1 MNKKRY
7 GIFTTISMI
16 VGIVIGSGIYFRAD
30 DIFIYTNG
38 NLGLG
43 IIVLTLGAVCIV
55 FGGVSFAEFSKDYVP
70 EGGVV
75 SFFEKFV
82 SKRFAYGYAWFQ
94 LFIWM
99 PTVSVVVSW
108 AAALYTF
115 MLLGIEASFFHQVV
129 LALGYNLTLIFVNY
143 FSRYFGGLIQ
153 RLSTIIKLLPLFII
167 AIYGMFFSE
176 PISISNIFGEN
187 FIKEFSNYGW
197 LTALV
202 PLAYSYDGWMIALN
216 IAPEVVNPKKNMTRA
231 LVLSLFFILLVY
243 LLYIIGISNLLGSS
257 KILELG
263 DSAVFEAGKIILG
276 NRGANILLS
285 IIVISVLGVA
295 NGVCLGAIRL
305 PQRFASKG
313 IIPSFGMKKSQV
325 ESEELQLRGIII
337 YAILVTIWTVIH
349 YFVMEYQIFNGRD
362 ISEISIVFSYISYIL
377 IYIKVF
383 MKLKEEGKKL
393 KLIIPIMAILG
404 SLMIFLGS
412 LIASP
417 KYVSLFIG
425 ICVVSIIIGYKFQE
439 KELE

>member
-7 GIFTTISMI
+7 GLFTTIAMI

-30 DIFIYTNG
+30 DIFSYTNG

-55 FGGVSFAEFSKDYVP
+55 FGGLSFAQFSKDYVP

-129 LALGYNLTLIFVNY
+129 LALVYNLTLIFVNY
-143 FSRYFGGLIQ
+143 FSRYFGGLVQ

-231 LVLSLFFILLVY
+231 LVLSPFFILLVY

-263 DSAVFEAGKIILG
+263 DSSVFEAGKIILG
-276 NRGANILLS
+276 NRGANIY
-285 IIVISVLGVA
+285 
-295 NGVCLGAIRL
+295 
-305 PQRFASKG
+305 F
-313 IIPSFGMKKSQV
+313 
-325 ESEELQLRGIII
+325 QL
-337 YAILVTIWTVIH
+337 
-349 YFVMEYQIFNGRD
+349 
-362 ISEISIVFSYISYIL
+362 
-377 IYIKVF
+377 
-383 MKLKEEGKKL
+383 
-393 KLIIPIMAILG
+393 
-404 SLMIFLGS
+404 
-412 LIASP
+412 
-417 KYVSLFIG
+417 
-425 ICVVSIIIGYKFQE
+425 
-439 KELE
+439 